1 MAFQSFQASKAGAV
15 LCCRPREIP
24 VFIPPVIRMS
34 GPAVS
39 ASLVGGT
46 EDVTVS
52 LTLLQDEMGLFP
64 VPDCRMLSNETGNW
78 SLTVTPS
85 MVRPENSLEVT
96 VRLKRDLQSCSS
108 NETASFSE
116 SPCIV
121 QTLLVSASRN
131 SSCLAHLLI
140 QAEIYANSSLA
151 HNASENVTVIPNQVY
166 QPLGPCPCNLTAG
179 ACDVRCCCDQE
190 CSSDLTALFRESC
203 FPGIFGGDVNPPFDQ
218 LCSVQKVHGGPD
230 WFPFLCVQLANSPFL
245 GYFYHGSVSP
255 GQHASFEVYLHT
267 DLKDFSDFGYKQGDP
282 VMTVDE
288 AYFTVPQV
296 SLAGQCMQNAPVA
309 FLQNFDV
316 QCVTNLEIFPEQDR
330 IINVKIKN
338 GAMGGIVTPKVIY
351 EDATDLDRVIT
362 NTETLLSSGPA
373 ARNVNVEEHYIF
385 RWNNNTISE
394 IDVKIIRAEINV
406 HQKGIMTQRFS
417 VKFLSSNSGT
427 EMESSGNPVSL
438 RSPCDKQIM
447 LITPQAFRNR
457 PAQLLVVLQG
467 YQLGKPIRAL
477 NTNRK
482 NNVTTLYLW
491 QSAGRGLCTSATLKP
506 ILFGENALS
515 GCLLQV
521 GMNENCTQLRENAV
535 ELLDSLIQATHVAM
549 RGNSHYNNLNND
561 WLEIIRTDA
570 PDTGADPTVSSSNGV
585 CPDVPAQLSIRILF
599 SDAGAVEGITQ
610 QEILGVETRFSSVTW
625 QYQCGLTCEDEADLF
640 PISASVQFIKIPA
653 QLPRPLTRF
662 QINFTEY
669 DCNRNEVCWPQLLYP
684 LTQYY
689 QGEPYCQC
697 VAKSLLLVSFIT
709 LAVFLSNP
717 WTRICK
723 AWHPSTI

>member
-1 MAFQSFQASKAGAV
+1 MRLLPPVSLLLGFLLLQGVFSPLWGD
-15 LCCRPREIP
+15 L

-39 ASLVGGT
+39 ASLLGGT

-64 VPDCRMLSNETGNW
+64 VPDCGMLSNETGNW

-96 VRLKRDLQSCSS
+96 VRLKRDLQFCSS

-121 QTLLVSASRN
+121 QTLLVSASHN

-151 HNASENVTVIPNQVY
+151 HNASENMTVIPNQMY

-282 VMTVDE
+282 VMTVDK
-288 AYFTVPQV
+288 AYFTVPQKGAHKSVRISPGPQV

-351 EDATDLDRVIT
+351 EEATDLDRVIT
-362 NTETLLSSGPA
+362 NAETLLSSGPA
-373 ARNVNVEEHYIF
+373 PRNVNVEEHYIF

-427 EMESSGNPVSL
+427 EMESSGNP
-438 RSPCDKQIM
+438 
-447 LITPQAFRNR
+447 
-457 PAQLLVVLQG
+457 G

-599 SDAGAVEGITQ
+599 SDAGAVEGVTQ